1 MISFLRERLQGI
13 VAFSFLGIVAL
24 TFAFLGLPTF
34 AQSFT
39 NNDYAKIGNYG
50 ISQSE
55 YFRTRSQIEQ
65 NIRDQFGQQIDL
77 NPLSS
82 FIEEQAK
89 TSLIEKYSIIKFFDE
104 LNIKIPTNYI
114 ETELS
119 RNEAF
124 QIDGDFDQEAFKNY
138 LINFNLSKEQLIRDY
153 SSDLKLNLS
162 VALLDS
168 LVNVFDSTL
177 EQYLDLLTEKRTI
190 KFVLLD
196 TSNVLIDYQP
206 ENQQLLEYYDSNS
219 NQFLVP
225 EKISFN
231 VINLDK
237 EALEIS
243 VSETELKN
251 AYDIYLQ
258 NIPDGEKRVSH
269 AMIIRGNYEDE
280 ESFNEKVLLAEE
292 ALGKQSF
299 ENVVQNFSDDEG
311 TLQENGDLGFTDG
324 EVFPEEFELVIAALS
339 EGDISEKIFYEGN
352 VHFLKITDV
361 SGVEIQ
367 EFSEKSDELLREI
380 KDIKFEDAIL
390 SIQRS
395 ITGSNRSLEQ
405 LEEQFK
411 TTATLFQELPR
422 GESGYDSENENLIF
436 DTNINSWSDPVNIGN
451 DSFQLVQP
459 VVKIDE
465 SIEDFELVMEEIIA
479 ILVQRAK
486 LRILEDAYAASDPI
500 TLDTE
505 SLLQQFPIENFKI
518 EEFKDINRTTSLLSN
533 DIVNLVFNQA
543 ETGMIKKELV
553 NNTLFI
559 YSILERNPGENDSV
573 GEEDRASIISQ
584 SRSSQLQYIFNALRA
599 EYGLD
604 NKYSENE
611 LIVNQTS

>member
-104 LNIKIPTNYI
+104 LNLKIPTNYI

-124 QIDGDFDQEAFKNY
+124 QIDGAFDQEAFKNY

-190 KFVLLD
+190 KFVSLD

-206 ENQQLLEYYDSNS
+206 ENQQLLEYYESNS
-219 NQFLVP
+219 DQFLVP

-231 VINLDK
+231 VIDLDK

-251 AYDIYLQ
+251 AYDLYLQ

-269 AMIIRGNYEDE
+269 AMIIRENYEDE
-280 ESFNEKVLLAEE
+280 ESFNEKVLLAED
-292 ALGKQSF
+292 ALRKESF
-299 ENVVQNFSDDEG
+299 EDVVQNFSDDEG
-311 TLQENGDLGFTDG
+311 TLEENGDLGFTDG
-324 EVFPEEFELVIAALS
+324 EVFPEEFESVIAALS
-339 EGDISEKIFYEGN
+339 KGEISEKIFYEGN

-361 SGVEIQ
+361 SGVEIE
-367 EFSEKSDELLREI
+367 EFSEKSDELLIEI

-390 SIQRS
+390 NIQRS
-395 ITGSNRSLEQ
+395 ITGSNISLEQ

-411 TTATLFQELPR
+411 TTAILFQELPR

-436 DTNINSWSDPVNIGN
+436 DTNINSWSAPVNISN

-465 SIEDFELVMEEIIA
+465 SIEDFELVKEDIIA

-486 LRILEDAYAASDPI
+486 LKILEDAYAASDLI

-533 DIVNLVFNQA
+533 DIVNVVFNQA
-543 ETGMIKKELV
+543 ETGKIKKELV

-559 YSILERNPGENDSV
+559 FNILERNSGEHDSV

-599 EYGLD
+599 EYELD

>member
-190 KFVLLD
+190 KFVSLD

-219 NQFLVP
+219 DQFLVP

-231 VINLDK
+231 VIDLDK

-251 AYDIYLQ
+251 AYDLYLQ

-280 ESFNEKVLLAEE
+280 ESFNQKVLLTED
-292 ALGKQSF
+292 ALRNKSF
-299 ENVVQNFSDDEG
+299 EDVVQNFSDDEG
-311 TLQENGDLGFTDG
+311 TLEENGDLGFTDG
-324 EVFPEEFELVIAALS
+324 EVFPEEFESVIAALS
-339 EGDISEKIFYEGN
+339 KGDISEKIFYEGN

-361 SGVEIQ
+361 SGVEIE
-367 EFSEKSDELLREI
+367 EFSEKSDELLIEI

-390 SIQRS
+390 NIQRS
-395 ITGSNRSLEQ
+395 ITGSNISLEQ

-436 DTNINSWSDPVNIGN
+436 DTNINSWSDPVNISN

-465 SIEDFELVMEEIIA
+465 SIEDFELVKEEIIN

-486 LRILEDAYAASDPI
+486 LKILEDAYAASDLI

-505 SLLQQFPIENFKI
+505 SLMQQFPIENFKI

-533 DIVNLVFNQA
+533 DIVNIVFNQA
-543 ETGMIKKELV
+543 ETGKIKKELV

-559 YSILERNPGENDSV
+559 YNILERNLGEHDSV

-599 EYGLD
+599 EYELD

>member
-124 QIDGDFDQEAFKNY
+124 QIDGAFDQEAFKNY

-190 KFVLLD
+190 KFVSLD

-219 NQFLVP
+219 NEFLVP

-231 VINLDK
+231 VIDLDK

-251 AYDIYLQ
+251 AYDLYLQ

-280 ESFNEKVLLAEE
+280 ESFNEKVLLAED

-299 ENVVQNFSDDEG
+299 EDVVQNFSDDEG

-324 EVFPEEFELVIAALS
+324 EVFPEEFESVIAALS
-339 EGDISEKIFYEGN
+339 KGDISEKIFYEGN

-361 SGVEIQ
+361 SGVEIE

-380 KDIKFEDAIL
+380 KDIKFEDAIMN
-390 SIQRS
+390 IQRS
-395 ITGSNRSLEQ
+395 ITGSNISLEQ

-436 DTNINSWSDPVNIGN
+436 DTNINSWSDPVNISN

-465 SIEDFELVMEEIIA
+465 SIEDFELVKEEIIA

-486 LRILEDAYAASDPI
+486 LKILEDAYAASDLI

-533 DIVNLVFNQA
+533 DIVNIVFNQA
-543 ETGMIKKELV
+543 ETGVIKKELV

-559 YSILERNPGENDSV
+559 YSILERNSGENDSV

>member
-124 QIDGDFDQEAFKNY
+124 QIDGAFDQEAFKNY

-190 KFVLLD
+190 KFVSLD

-219 NQFLVP
+219 NEFLVP

-231 VINLDK
+231 VIDLDK

-243 VSETELKN
+243 ASETELKN
-251 AYDIYLQ
+251 AYDLYLQ

-280 ESFNEKVLLAEE
+280 ESFNEKVLLAED

-299 ENVVQNFSDDEG
+299 EDVVQNFSDDEG
-311 TLQENGDLGFTDG
+311 TLEENGDLGFTDG
-324 EVFPEEFELVIAALS
+324 EVFPEEFESVIAALS
-339 EGDISEKIFYEGN
+339 KGDISEKIFYEGN

-361 SGVEIQ
+361 SGVEIE

-390 SIQRS
+390 DIQRS
-395 ITGSNRSLEQ
+395 ITGSNISLEQ

-436 DTNINSWSDPVNIGN
+436 DTNINSWSDPVNISN

-465 SIEDFELVMEEIIA
+465 SIEDFELVKEEIIA

-486 LRILEDAYAASDPI
+486 LKILEDAYAASDLI

-533 DIVNLVFNQA
+533 DIVNIVFNQA
-543 ETGMIKKELV
+543 ETGVIKKELV

-559 YSILERNPGENDSV
+559 YSILERNSGENDSV

>member
-190 KFVLLD
+190 KFVSLD

-219 NQFLVP
+219 NEFLVP

-231 VINLDK
+231 VIDLDK

-251 AYDIYLQ
+251 AYDLYLQ

-280 ESFNEKVLLAEE
+280 ESFNEKVLLAED

-299 ENVVQNFSDDEG
+299 EDVVQNFSDDEG
-311 TLQENGDLGFTDG
+311 TLEENGDLGFTDG
-324 EVFPEEFELVIAALS
+324 EVFPEEFESVIAALS
-339 EGDISEKIFYEGN
+339 KGDISEKIFYEGN

-361 SGVEIQ
+361 SGVEIE

-380 KDIKFEDAIL
+380 KDIKFEDAIMN
-390 SIQRS
+390 IQRS
-395 ITGSNRSLEQ
+395 ITGSNISLEQ

-436 DTNINSWSDPVNIGN
+436 DTNINSWSDPVNISN

-459 VVKIDE
+459 VVKTDE
-465 SIEDFELVMEEIIA
+465 SIEDFELVKEEIIA

-486 LRILEDAYAASDPI
+486 LKILEDAYAASDLI

-533 DIVNLVFNQA
+533 DIVNIVFNQA

-559 YSILERNPGENDSV
+559 YSILERNSGENDSV

>member
-124 QIDGDFDQEAFKNY
+124 QIDGAFDQEAFKNY

-190 KFVLLD
+190 KFVSLD

-231 VINLDK
+231 VIDLDK

-251 AYDIYLQ
+251 AYDLYLQ

-280 ESFNEKVLLAEE
+280 ESFNEKVLLAED

-299 ENVVQNFSDDEG
+299 EDVVQNFSDDEG
-311 TLQENGDLGFTDG
+311 TLEENGDLGFTDG
-324 EVFPEEFELVIAALS
+324 EVFPEEFESVIAALS
-339 EGDISEKIFYEGN
+339 KGDISEKIFYEGN

-361 SGVEIQ
+361 SGVEIE

-390 SIQRS
+390 NIQRS
-395 ITGSNRSLEQ
+395 ITGSNISLEQ

-436 DTNINSWSDPVNIGN
+436 DTNINSWSDPVNISN

-459 VVKIDE
+459 VVKTDE
-465 SIEDFELVMEEIIA
+465 SIEDFELVKEEIIA

-486 LRILEDAYAASDPI
+486 LKILEDAYASSDLI

-533 DIVNLVFNQA
+533 DIVNIVFNQA

-559 YSILERNPGENDSV
+559 YSILERNSGENNSV

>member
-89 TSLIEKYSIIKFFDE
+89 TSLIEKYSIIRFFDE
-104 LNIKIPTNYI
+104 LNLKIPTNYI

-124 QIDGDFDQEAFKNY
+124 QIDGAFDQEAFKNY

-190 KFVLLD
+190 KFVSLD

-206 ENQQLLEYYDSNS
+206 ENQQLLEYYESNS
-219 NQFLVP
+219 DQFLVP

-231 VINLDK
+231 VIDLDK

-251 AYDIYLQ
+251 AYDLYLQ

-269 AMIIRGNYEDE
+269 AMIIRENYEDE
-280 ESFNEKVLLAEE
+280 ESFNEKVLLAED
-292 ALGKQSF
+292 ALRKESF
-299 ENVVQNFSDDEG
+299 EDVVQNFSDDEG
-311 TLQENGDLGFTDG
+311 TLEENGDLGFTDG
-324 EVFPEEFELVIAALS
+324 EVFPEEFESVIAALS
-339 EGDISEKIFYEGN
+339 KGEISEKIFYEGN

-361 SGVEIQ
+361 SGVEIE
-367 EFSEKSDELLREI
+367 EFSEKSDELLIEI

-390 SIQRS
+390 NIQRS
-395 ITGSNRSLEQ
+395 ITGSNISLEQ

-411 TTATLFQELPR
+411 TTAILFQELPR

-436 DTNINSWSDPVNIGN
+436 DTNINSWSAPVNISN

-465 SIEDFELVMEEIIA
+465 SIEDFELVKEDIIA

-486 LRILEDAYAASDPI
+486 LKILEDAYAASDLI

-533 DIVNLVFNQA
+533 DIVNVVFNQA
-543 ETGMIKKELV
+543 ETGKIKKELV

-559 YSILERNPGENDSV
+559 FNILERNSGEHDSV

-599 EYGLD
+599 EYELD

>member
-124 QIDGDFDQEAFKNY
+124 QIDGAFDQEAFKNY

-190 KFVLLD
+190 KFVSLD

-219 NQFLVP
+219 NEFLVP

-231 VINLDK
+231 VIDLDK

-243 VSETELKN
+243 ASETELKN
-251 AYDIYLQ
+251 AYDLYLQ

-280 ESFNEKVLLAEE
+280 ESFNEKVLLAED

-299 ENVVQNFSDDEG
+299 EDVVQNFSDDEG
-311 TLQENGDLGFTDG
+311 TLEENGDLGFTDG
-324 EVFPEEFELVIAALS
+324 EVFPEEFESVIAALS
-339 EGDISEKIFYEGN
+339 KGDISEKIFYEGN

-361 SGVEIQ
+361 SGVEIE

-390 SIQRS
+390 NIQRS
-395 ITGSNRSLEQ
+395 ITGSNISLEQ

-436 DTNINSWSDPVNIGN
+436 DTNINSWSDPVNISN

-459 VVKIDE
+459 VVKTDE
-465 SIEDFELVMEEIIA
+465 SIEDFELVKEEIIA

-486 LRILEDAYAASDPI
+486 LKILEDAYASSNLI

-533 DIVNLVFNQA
+533 DIVNIVFNQA
-543 ETGMIKKELV
+543 ETGVIKKELV

-559 YSILERNPGENDSV
+559 YSILERNSGENDSV

>member
-124 QIDGDFDQEAFKNY
+124 QIDGAFDQEAFKNY

-190 KFVLLD
+190 KFVSLD

-219 NQFLVP
+219 NEFLVP

-231 VINLDK
+231 VIDLDK

-251 AYDIYLQ
+251 AYDLYLQ

-280 ESFNEKVLLAEE
+280 ESFNEKVLLAED

-299 ENVVQNFSDDEG
+299 EDVVQNFSDDEG

-324 EVFPEEFELVIAALS
+324 EVFPEEFESVIAALS
-339 EGDISEKIFYEGN
+339 KGDISEKIFYEGN

-361 SGVEIQ
+361 SGVEIE

-390 SIQRS
+390 NIQRS
-395 ITGSNRSLEQ
+395 ITGSNISLEQ

-436 DTNINSWSDPVNIGN
+436 DTNINSWSDPVNISN

-459 VVKIDE
+459 VVKTDE
-465 SIEDFELVMEEIIA
+465 SIEDFELVKEEIIA

-486 LRILEDAYAASDPI
+486 LKILEDAYASSNLI

-533 DIVNLVFNQA
+533 DIVNIVFNQA
-543 ETGMIKKELV
+543 ETGVIKKELV

-559 YSILERNPGENDSV
+559 YSILERNSGENDSV

>member
-190 KFVLLD
+190 KFVSLD

-251 AYDIYLQ
+251 AYDLYLQ

-299 ENVVQNFSDDEG
+299 ENVVRNFSDDEG

>member
-104 LNIKIPTNYI
+104 LDIKIPTNYI

-124 QIDGDFDQEAFKNY
+124 QIDGAFDQEAFKNY

-190 KFVLLD
+190 KFVSLD

-231 VINLDK
+231 VIDLDK

-251 AYDIYLQ
+251 AYDLYLQ

-280 ESFNEKVLLAEE
+280 ESFNEKVLLAED

-299 ENVVQNFSDDEG
+299 EDVVQNFSDDEG
-311 TLQENGDLGFTDG
+311 TLEENGDLGFTDG
-324 EVFPEEFELVIAALS
+324 EVFPEEFESVIAALS
-339 EGDISEKIFYEGN
+339 KGDISEKIFYEGN

-361 SGVEIQ
+361 SGVEIE

-390 SIQRS
+390 NIQRS
-395 ITGSNRSLEQ
+395 ITGSNISLEQ

-436 DTNINSWSDPVNIGN
+436 DTNINSWSDPVNISN

-459 VVKIDE
+459 VVKTDE
-465 SIEDFELVMEEIIA
+465 SIEDFELVKEEIIA

-486 LRILEDAYAASDPI
+486 LKILEDAYASSNLI

-533 DIVNLVFNQA
+533 DIVNIVFNQA

-559 YSILERNPGENDSV
+559 YSILERNSGENDSV

>member
-190 KFVLLD
+190 KFVSLD

-219 NQFLVP
+219 NEFLVP

-231 VINLDK
+231 VIDLDK

-251 AYDIYLQ
+251 AYDLYLQ

-280 ESFNEKVLLAEE
+280 ESFNEKVLLAED

-299 ENVVQNFSDDEG
+299 EDVVQNFSDDEG
-311 TLQENGDLGFTDG
+311 TLEENGDLGFTDG
-324 EVFPEEFELVIAALS
+324 EVFPEEFESVIAALS
-339 EGDISEKIFYEGN
+339 KGDISEKIFYEGN

-361 SGVEIQ
+361 SGVEIE

-380 KDIKFEDAIL
+380 KDIKFEDAIMN
-390 SIQRS
+390 IQRS
-395 ITGSNRSLEQ
+395 ITGSNISLEQ

-436 DTNINSWSDPVNIGN
+436 DTNINSWSDPVNISN

-459 VVKIDE
+459 VVKTDE
-465 SIEDFELVMEEIIA
+465 SIEDFELVKEEIIA

-486 LRILEDAYAASDPI
+486 LKILEDAYASSNLI

-533 DIVNLVFNQA
+533 DIVNIVFNQA

>member
-124 QIDGDFDQEAFKNY
+124 QIDGAFDQEAFKNY

-190 KFVLLD
+190 KFVSLD

-219 NQFLVP
+219 NEFLVP

-231 VINLDK
+231 VIDLDK

-251 AYDIYLQ
+251 AYDLYLQ

-280 ESFNEKVLLAEE
+280 ESFNEKVLLAED

-299 ENVVQNFSDDEG
+299 EDVVQNFSDDEG
-311 TLQENGDLGFTDG
+311 TLEENGDLGFTDG
-324 EVFPEEFELVIAALS
+324 EVFPEEFESVIAALS
-339 EGDISEKIFYEGN
+339 KGDISEKIFYEGN

-361 SGVEIQ
+361 SGVEIE

-380 KDIKFEDAIL
+380 KDIKFEDAIMN
-390 SIQRS
+390 IQRS
-395 ITGSNRSLEQ
+395 ITGSNISLEQ

-436 DTNINSWSDPVNIGN
+436 DTNINSWSDPVNISN

-459 VVKIDE
+459 VVKTDE
-465 SIEDFELVMEEIIA
+465 SIEDFELVKEEIIA

-486 LRILEDAYAASDPI
+486 LKILEDAYASSNLI

-533 DIVNLVFNQA
+533 DIVNIVFNQA
-543 ETGMIKKELV
+543 ETGVIKKELV

-559 YSILERNPGENDSV
+559 YSILERNSGENDSV